1 MATRYG
7 GPLPDTK
14 YGFEITVEPP
24 AAVDADPL
32 DQWEVVRISGVAA
45 DGSGYK
51 AAAAVAGDTSDAVLL
66 GLAKHY
72 CNDSDMPL
80 GLKVLGLGAPTVLR
94 VPTTG
99 APTLGQSIAV
109 SAADVRKF
117 VGVAFSITSR
127 SKIMKVLTGEVEVL
141 VW

>member
-51 AAAAVAGDTSDAVLL
+51 AAAAVAGDTSDAVHTNSPAL
-66 GLAKHY
+66 
-72 CNDSDMPL
+72 NVID
-80 GLKVLGLGAPTVLR
+80 VLR
-94 VPTTG
+94 TP
-99 APTLGQSIAV
+99 PNSIARI
-109 SAADVRKF
+109 SESD
-117 VGVAFSITSR
+117 G
-127 SKIMKVLTGEVEVL
+127 
-141 VW
+141 